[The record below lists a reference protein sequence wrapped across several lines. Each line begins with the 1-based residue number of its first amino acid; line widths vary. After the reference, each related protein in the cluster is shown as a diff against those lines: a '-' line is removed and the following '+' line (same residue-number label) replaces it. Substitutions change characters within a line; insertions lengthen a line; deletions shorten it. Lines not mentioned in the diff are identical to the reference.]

1 MTSSEKGGLRAPF
14 FLLGSV
20 FWAAHCSVGS
30 AHFRLGARQ
39 HVRAP
44 RARISYHPCRVQH
57 GELRTVQRHDAG
69 RSPMLHFLGHLSL
82 ASHAGGDRGTWAL
95 CSLGRDRRADR
106 RPPLRAAW
114 LERLV
119 DGNRRTL
126 HLARKRGPVPL
137 RQSSSPPAPPPTPLP
152 FRPRPPPQH

>member
-20 FWAAHCSVGS
+20 FCAAHVGVVS

-57 GELRTVQRHDAG
+57 GELRTGQRHDAG

-82 ASHAGGDRGTWAL
+82 ASHAGGDRGTCAL
-95 CSLGRDRRADR
+95 CSLLHHRPPSL
-106 RPPLRAAW
+106 RPPLR
-114 LERLV
+114 
-119 DGNRRTL
+119 
-126 HLARKRGPVPL
+126 
-137 RQSSSPPAPPPTPLP
+137 PAPPPPHVTSTP
-152 FRPRPPPQH
+152 